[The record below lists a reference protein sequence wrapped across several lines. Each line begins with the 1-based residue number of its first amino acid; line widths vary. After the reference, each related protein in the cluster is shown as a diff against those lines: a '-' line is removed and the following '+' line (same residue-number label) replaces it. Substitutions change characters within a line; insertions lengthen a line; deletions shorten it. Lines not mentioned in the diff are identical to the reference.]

1 MSENDSTILS
11 LLVEQLR
18 RLQNENSE
26 LRQKLTEL
34 SSHTETIVPLSA
46 IQTPLSNLR
55 LESLSATPSQK
66 KLDRCVDSILA
77 YAKVTNFT

>member
-1 MSENDSTILS
+1 MSENDSTILN

-46 IQTPLSNLR
+46 IQTPLSSLR
-55 LESLSATPSQK
+55 LESLNTTPSQK
-66 KLDRCVDSILA
+66 RLEKCVDMVLQ
-77 YAKVTNFT
+77 YGKVNFV

>member
-11 LLVEQLR
+11 LLVEQLK

-26 LRQKLTEL
+26 LRQKITEL

-46 IQTPLSNLR
+46 IHTPPSNLR
-55 LESLSATPSQK
+55 LESLSTTPSQK
-66 KLDRCVDSILA
+66 KLDRCVDMVLQ
-77 YAKVTNFT
+77 YGKVNFV